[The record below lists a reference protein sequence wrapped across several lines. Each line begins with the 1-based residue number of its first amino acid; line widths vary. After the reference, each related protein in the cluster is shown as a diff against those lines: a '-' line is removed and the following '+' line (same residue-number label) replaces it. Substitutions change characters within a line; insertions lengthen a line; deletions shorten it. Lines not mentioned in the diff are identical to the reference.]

1 MTNPDPAQRPA
12 LVSWAYRCWVVSGAL
27 LAALGVLF
35 IVGGVLSSR
44 ATLLPVGVGVII
56 VAVGVAYVL
65 LGTKAYTG
73 DARWR
78 SSLAALTLV
87 VVVILLFLS
96 FGVMSLAFALL
107 AAIVGLFGSLL
118 AYRPEAETWYT
129 GEEPEPKVA
138 RGRRTS
144 RTGRATPNTDTTS
157 KRLRKSGPT
166 PPDDSAARNGS

>member
-1 MTNPDPAQRPA
+1 MTTPDPAQRPS
-12 LVSWAYRCWVVSGAL
+12 LVSWAYRCWVVSGVL

-35 IVGGVLSSR
+35 VITGALASD

-107 AAIVGLFGSLL
+107 AAIIGLFGSLL
-118 AYRPEAETWYT
+118 AYRPESELWYT
-129 GEEPEPKVA
+129 GKEPDVPA
-138 RGRRTS
+138 RG
-144 RTGRATPNTDTTS
+144 GRAKRATARRSTVSP
-157 KRLRKSGPT
+157 RLRKTGQV
-166 PPDDSAARNGS
+166 PPDDTATRNGA